1 MCCNCR
7 NKTRVT
13 NVPPPPWMVAV
24 PPPDEHCYDSV
35 QRLPDSIRMNSVP
48 RCEACPYYPF
58 PRCEYCPQSNE
69 NCWREPF
76 DNDERR
82 CYHINSIKTS
92 Y

>member
-1 MCCNCR
+1 MR
-7 NKTRVT
+7 RVT

-24 PPPDEHCYDSV
+24 PPPNEHCYDSSV

-58 PRCEYCPQSNE
+58 PRCEYCPQFNE
-69 NCWREPF
+69 NYCREPF

-82 CYHINSIKTS
+82 WYHINSIKTS